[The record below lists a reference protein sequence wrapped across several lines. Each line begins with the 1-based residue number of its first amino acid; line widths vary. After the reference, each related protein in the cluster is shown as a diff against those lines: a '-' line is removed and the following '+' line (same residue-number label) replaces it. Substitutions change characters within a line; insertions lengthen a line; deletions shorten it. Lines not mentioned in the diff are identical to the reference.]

1 MNKFLALIS
10 IVSFLTLTSGCTSG
24 SAGGAFATDSGS
36 TINPIQMPTLLS
48 TLDEGLLWASNCEII
63 GGSRSVVYYL
73 SKSNNELILEADLL
87 EGTECSFTD
96 ETWLQA
102 TKQVVSLTSDNG
114 SIFTGTRLS
123 NEYMILE
130 QTYLDQ
136 ANQFSFCQ
144 RSNWVLNVWND
155 VSNSTECNPNGISNP
170 VSYDYQILSDSS
182 VVFMGIRF
190 DR

>member
-1 MNKFLALIS
+1 MNKFLISLIS
-10 IVSFLTLTSGCTSG
+10 IISFLNSGCSN
-24 SAGGAFATDSGS
+24 SGGAFSADSGS
-36 TINPIQMPTLLS
+36 TINPIQMPTLLAS
-48 TLDEGLLWASNCEII
+48 LDEGLLWAADCEII
-63 GGSRSVVYYL
+63 GNRSVVYYL
-73 SKSNNELILEADLL
+73 SKSNNKLILEADLL
-87 EGTECSFTD
+87 EGTDCSFTD

-114 SIFTGTRLS
+114 SIFAGTRLS

-155 VSNSTECNPNGISNP
+155 VSNSTECNPNGISNS
-170 VSYDYQILSDSS
+170 VSFDYQILSDSS